1 MKKTNNKMQ
10 LLLLSVV
17 LLGTTACTG
26 DFADINRNPN
36 EVTDEQLQAN
46 NYKIGTTSRPFRAWS
61 FRRKSTGFNSSRASS
76 DALTLATT
84 VRPSIPGRR
93 HSKTTIPRLTG
104 GKFRSWI

>member
-46 NYKIGTTSRPFRAWS
+46 NYKIGTNLKTLQGLVVP
-61 FRRKSTGFNSSRASS
+61 TEEPFNSSRASS

>member
-46 NYKIGTTSRPFRAWS
+46 NYKIGTNLKTLQGLVVPTVPI
-61 FRRKSTGFNSSRASS
+61 RREH
-76 DALTLATT
+76 
-84 VRPSIPGRR
+84 RR
-93 HSKTTIPRLTG
+93 MPLRWLQ
-104 GKFRSWI
+104 R

>member
-46 NYKIGTTSRPFRAWS
+46 NYKIGTNLKTLQGLVVPTEEHRFQ
-61 FRRKSTGFNSSRASS
+61 FVESTS

>member
-46 NYKIGTTSRPFRAWS
+46 NYKIGTNL
-61 FRRKSTGFNSSRASS
+61 K
-76 DALTLATT
+76 TLQGLVVPTEEHRFQFVESIVGCPYAGYNGKTVDTWQATFENYN
-84 VRPSIPGRR
+84 PLG
-93 HSKTTIPRLTG
+93 
-104 GKFRSWI
+104 

>member
-46 NYKIGTTSRPFRAWS
+46 NYEPQ
-61 FRRKSTGFNSSRASS
+61 
-76 DALTLATT
+76 D
-84 VRPSIPGRR
+84 P
-93 HSKTTIPRLTG
+93 
-104 GKFRSWI
+104 

>member
-46 NYKIGTTSRPFRAWS
+46 NYKIGTNLKTLQGLVVPTVSI
-61 FRRKSTGFNSSRASS
+61 RREH
-76 DALTLATT
+76 
-84 VRPSIPGRR
+84 RR
-93 HSKTTIPRLTG
+93 MPLRWLQ
-104 GKFRSWI
+104 R

>member
-46 NYKIGTTSRPFRAWS
+46 NYKIGTNLKTLQGLVVP
-61 FRRKSTGFNSSRASS
+61 TEGFNSSRASS

>member
-46 NYKIGTTSRPFRAWS
+46 NYKIGTKPQ
-61 FRRKSTGFNSSRASS
+61 
-76 DALTLATT
+76 D
-84 VRPSIPGRR
+84 PSGPGRSDGR
-93 HSKTTIPRLTG
+93 APVSIRREHRRMPLRWLQ
-104 GKFRSWI
+104 R

>member
-46 NYKIGTTSRPFRAWS
+46 NYKIGTNLKTLQGLVVPTEAPVSI
-61 FRRKSTGFNSSRASS
+61 RREH
-76 DALTLATT
+76 
-84 VRPSIPGRR
+84 RR
-93 HSKTTIPRLTG
+93 MPLRWLQ
-104 GKFRSWI
+104 R